1 MSRSPF
7 ASLRRLQMEA
17 LVAVGAWALSSICQ
31 SLPQGSSIRGMLY
44 NRGLPDFDLSPLVP
58 KLSPTA
64 RVIYPNETTA
74 FDLATSRWSSY
85 ETPTISV
92 VVVPSTE
99 NDVAETVKFAAEF
112 NIPFLAVNGGHGA
125 ISSVGRMQSGIEIW
139 MNQLQS
145 VEIAGDGKTA
155 TIGGGAL
162 STNVTKALWAAGKQT
177 VTGAC
182 ECTSILGPGLGGGH
196 GWLQGRHGLVSD
208 QFVSMNIVLADGTL
222 TTIDS
227 SSDLWWAMQGAGHNF
242 GIVTSVTSKIYDV
255 EYADW
260 AYKSYIFTGD
270 KFTDVY
276 NNVNKHLF
284 MDGNPPVD
292 IANYAFLY
300 NDPTTS
306 DKPLL
311 MFYILQE
318 GVTIVDS
325 QYTTPF
331 DELGP
336 TTANAASGSY
346 TEIPTWTAMSLDDIV
361 CQDAGTAG
369 LRFPVDLLE
378 YNVTALKNA
387 YDIFATATEETPA
400 LNGSIFLFE
409 GYALQGVQAVPQE
422 STAVSFR
429 GDRLLVAPVLVF
441 EPDGGALDAKAISV
455 GQEIRDAIREG
466 TGRDEFHAY
475 VNYAFGTETKQE
487 MYGYEQW
494 RQDRLLELKD
504 KYDPQQRFSFYA
516 PIA

>member
-1 MSRSPF
+1 MSRSPGF
-7 ASLRRLQMEA
+7 SLRRLHMKV
-17 LVAVGAWALSSICQ
+17 LIAVGTWTLSSVCQ
-31 SLPQGSSIRGMLY
+31 SLPQGSGVRGVLC
-44 NRGLPDFDLSPLVP
+44 NQRPLDFDLSPLVP
-58 KLSPTA
+58 RLSPTA
-64 RVIYPNETTA
+64 RVIYPNDTAA
-74 FDLATSRWSSY
+74 FDVATSRWSSY

-92 VVVPSTE
+92 VVVPGTE
-99 NDVAETVKFAAEF
+99 DDVAETVKFAAKF
-112 NIPFLAVNGGHGA
+112 NIPFLAANGGHGA
-125 ISSVGRMQSGIEIW
+125 ISTVGRMQSGIEIW

-145 VEIAGDGKTA
+145 VEIADDGQTV

-162 STNVTKALWAAGKQT
+162 STNVTQALWAAGKQT

-208 QFVSMNIVLADGTL
+208 QFVSMNIVLANGTL

-255 EYADW
+255 EYPDW

-276 NNVNKHLF
+276 NNVNQHLF
-284 MDGNPPVD
+284 MNGTPPVD
-292 IANYAFLY
+292 IANYAFLF

-318 GVTIVDS
+318 GVTTVDS

-331 DELGP
+331 DELGA
-336 TTANAASGSY
+336 TTTTAASGSY
-346 TEIPTWTAMSLDDIV
+346 TEIPTWTAMSLNDVV

-387 YDIFATATEETPA
+387 YDIFATATQETPA

-409 GYALQGVQAVPQE
+409 GYSNQGVQSVPHE
-422 STAVSFR
+422 STAVSYR

-455 GQEIRDAIREG
+455 GQEIRDAIRAG

-487 MYGYEQW
+487 MYGYERW
-494 RQDRLLELKD
+494 RQNKLLKLKN
-504 KYDPQQRFSFYA
+504 KYDPKRRFSFYA